1 MDAKKNVTSKTSLL
15 KTGKNSTRKGQSSCS
30 GQRGWPSRGSKGGSC
45 LPLKVHV
52 VEDQDNKEK
61 T

>member
-15 KTGKNSTRKGQSSCS
+15 KTGTRKGQSSCS

-45 LPLKVHV
+45 LPLRVHV